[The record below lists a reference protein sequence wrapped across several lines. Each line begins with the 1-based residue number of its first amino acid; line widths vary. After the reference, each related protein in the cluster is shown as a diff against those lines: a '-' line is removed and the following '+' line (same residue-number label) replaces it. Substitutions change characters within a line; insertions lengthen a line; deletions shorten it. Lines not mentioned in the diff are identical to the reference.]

1 MITRTPDDNYMKS
14 VTQLR
19 LLMLAESLNKALSKL
34 CKYAQIN
41 VQQKYVR
48 IYIKYILSISL
59 YLSIT

>member
-14 VTQLR
+14 VTQVR

-48 IYIKYILSISL
+48 YIKYILSISL